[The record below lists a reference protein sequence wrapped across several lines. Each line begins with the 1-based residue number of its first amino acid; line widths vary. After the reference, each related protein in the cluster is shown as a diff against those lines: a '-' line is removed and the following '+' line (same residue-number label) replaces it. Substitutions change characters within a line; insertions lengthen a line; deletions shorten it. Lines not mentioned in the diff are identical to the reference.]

1 MGHRDA
7 VLNCKRCV
15 ELDQSMREATTVSN
29 VQADSQALGLDLL
42 VFLDDSITIIH
53 LTDDMFRWLIF

>member
-1 MGHRDA
+1 
-7 VLNCKRCV
+7 
-15 ELDQSMREATTVSN
+15 MREATTVSN
-29 VQADSQALGLDLL
+29 VQPDSQALGLDLL